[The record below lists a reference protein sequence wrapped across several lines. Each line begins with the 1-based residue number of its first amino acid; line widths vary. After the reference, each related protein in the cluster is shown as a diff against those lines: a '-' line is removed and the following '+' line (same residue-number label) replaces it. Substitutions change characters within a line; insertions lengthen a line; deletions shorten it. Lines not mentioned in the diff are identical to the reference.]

1 MNYHPQI
8 EMLLLD
14 ACKSLLLFFNQYLL
28 GEAVLVTLCSIKQG
42 VLTSEICSSVF
53 TSLSQTLYRCVL
65 EDLYEFPTLEKDLKE
80 FQKLL
85 RRRQ

>member
-1 MNYHPQI
+1 MHQSNKYFTTNQQVSF
-8 EMLLLD
+8 L
-14 ACKSLLLFFNQYLL
+14 SLY
-28 GEAVLVTLCSIKQG
+28 
-42 VLTSEICSSVF
+42 
-53 TSLSQTLYRCVL
+53 QTLYRCVL

>member
-1 MNYHPQI
+1 MDLGF
-8 EMLLLD
+8 LL
-14 ACKSLLLFFNQYLL
+14 SL
-28 GEAVLVTLCSIKQG
+28 C
-42 VLTSEICSSVF
+42 
-53 TSLSQTLYRCVL
+53 QTLYRCVL